1 MTARSNII
9 YAATMACALAG
20 CANDGSLSTGLNTGS
35 VNPQTAATQSKSQ
48 EALCLTL
55 ASQIEALNTEG
66 VPDKVSKAAAK
77 KYKLKSTDLTKADEL
92 NKANTEFQG
101 KCSSYP
107 PRVAATAPVEP
118 VTATKEA
125 PAKEA
130 EEDGSRQDQAAGAG
144 AEVRGRRHGAA
155 GDDAGLKRPRGRGR
169 ARSNVDLRTCA
180 QLSGACCVV
189 KMRRRLNH
197 FCTDRQQGLHAECAC
212 GEKRPGFQ
220 LQAEDMVSG
229 NVRRA
234 RAFGGAIAGTI
245 AVLLAGCAGNTN
257 TTPMATRVH
266 RL

>member
-9 YAATMACALAG
+9 YAATIACALAG

-35 VNPQTAATQSKSQ
+35 VNPQTATTTASKSQ

-118 VTATKEA
+118 VTA
-125 PAKEA
+125 AKEA
-130 EEDGSRQDQAAGAG
+130 TKTAAAKTKPPVPAQKSVASAAASQETTQASSGPVAVGA
-144 AEVRGRRHGAA
+144 
-155 GDDAGLKRPRGRGR
+155 P
-169 ARSNVDLRTCA
+169 
-180 QLSGACCVV
+180 
-189 KMRRRLNH
+189 
-197 FCTDRQQGLHAECAC
+197 
-212 GEKRPGFQ
+212 
-220 LQAEDMVSG
+220 
-229 NVRRA
+229 
-234 RAFGGAIAGTI
+234 
-245 AVLLAGCAGNTN
+245 
-257 TTPMATRVH
+257 
-266 RL
+266 

>member
-9 YAATMACALAG
+9 YAATIACALAG

-35 VNPQTAATQSKSQ
+35 VNPQTAATASKSQ

-118 VTATKEA
+118 VAAAKDAAGKEATKTAAAKTKPPVPAQKSVASATPPQETTQASSGPVAVGA
-125 PAKEA
+125 P
-130 EEDGSRQDQAAGAG
+130 Q
-144 AEVRGRRHGAA
+144 
-155 GDDAGLKRPRGRGR
+155 
-169 ARSNVDLRTCA
+169 
-180 QLSGACCVV
+180 
-189 KMRRRLNH
+189 
-197 FCTDRQQGLHAECAC
+197 
-212 GEKRPGFQ
+212 
-220 LQAEDMVSG
+220 
-229 NVRRA
+229 
-234 RAFGGAIAGTI
+234 
-245 AVLLAGCAGNTN
+245 
-257 TTPMATRVH
+257 
-266 RL
+266 

>member
-1 MTARSNII
+1 MPRPWPAPSQVVRT
-9 YAATMACALAG
+9 
-20 CANDGSLSTGLNTGS
+20 
-35 VNPQTAATQSKSQ
+35 TAASRPDSTPVRSIRRPRRRTKSQ

-130 EEDGSRQDQAAGAG
+130 EKTAAAKTKPPVP
-144 AEVRGRRHGAA
+144 AQKSVAA
-155 GDDAGLKRPRGRGR
+155 A
-169 ARSNVDLRTCA
+169 
-180 QLSGACCVV
+180 
-189 KMRRRLNH
+189 
-197 FCTDRQQGLHAECAC
+197 
-212 GEKRPGFQ
+212 
-220 LQAEDMVSG
+220 
-229 NVRRA
+229 
-234 RAFGGAIAGTI
+234 
-245 AVLLAGCAGNTN
+245 
-257 TTPMATRVH
+257 MATQETTQASSGPVAVGAPQ
-266 RL
+266 